1 MLLLFT
7 CAAITTVISLLE
19 EKIPK
24 DIRREWLKRFNE
36 LDSKMSEVNRFSEFL
51 TFFFKLKE
59 TIEYE

>member
-1 MLLLFT
+1 M
-7 CAAITTVISLLE
+7 SLLE